1 MKQNNFLKVFLV
13 LGDRRKR
20 MQIVGKGV
28 IKRVSKQP
36 GGTGCIKLE
45 NFEGTLWMD
54 IHKVHSPKI
63 VEFYTACIISLNEVF
78 DIDCWALSSSTINTV
93 KKFRKTQEAKVTI
106 SERAQYKFPL
116 HFFIFSC

>member
-63 VEFYTACIISLNEVF
+63 GVLYSLYNIF
-78 DIDCWALSSSTINTV
+78 
-93 KKFRKTQEAKVTI
+93 
-106 SERAQYKFPL
+106 ERSF
-116 HFFIFSC
+116 